1 MPPRRLPNEF
11 MTLVFEDA
19 KGRLW
24 FGGIGGLSL
33 YADGKLTNYTTKEGL
48 VGNYV
53 RSIYEDSEGTLWIGT
68 YGEGL
73 SRFKGG
79 KFANYR
85 VENGLFD
92 NGVFAIRRTRPAASG
107 SARTAAS
114 TGSRS
119 AR

>member
-1 MPPRRLPNEF
+1 
-11 MTLVFEDA
+11 MTLVFEDS

-33 YADGKLTNYTTKEGL
+33 YAGGKLTNYTTKEGL

-73 SRFKGG
+73 SRFKDGR
-79 KFANYR
+79 FVNYR
-85 VENGLFD
+85 AENGLLQQ
-92 NGVFAIRRTRPAASG
+92 RRVRHPGGRGAATSG

-114 TGSRS
+114 IASSGAS
-119 AR
+119 